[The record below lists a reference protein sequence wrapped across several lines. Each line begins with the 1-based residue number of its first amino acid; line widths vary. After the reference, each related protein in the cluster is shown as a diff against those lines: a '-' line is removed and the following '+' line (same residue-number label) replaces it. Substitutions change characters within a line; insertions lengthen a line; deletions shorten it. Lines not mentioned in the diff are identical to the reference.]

1 MKYKNKNYMNMDTRI
16 ISILTI
22 LALNF
27 SISFANPNVTFT
39 EIRPV
44 ERTVI
49 HLAPASP
56 SEADF
61 SDVVPEANASSTLIM
76 PVTPK
81 EATFDDETNQ
91 ESISE
96 EPLLKPLSP
105 STPKEA
111 GFEENS

>member
-1 MKYKNKNYMNMDTRI
+1 METKI
-16 ISILTI
+16 ISLLTI

-27 SISFANPNVTFT
+27 SISFANSNVTFT

-44 ERTVI
+44 ERTI
-49 HLAPASP
+49 PNLAPVSP
-56 SEADF
+56 VEAEFYDLA
-61 SDVVPEANASSTLIM
+61 PEANSSATIIT

-81 EATFDDETNQ
+81 EATFEEESKQDPNDDE
-91 ESISE
+91 
-96 EPLLKPLSP
+96 LLPKTLSP